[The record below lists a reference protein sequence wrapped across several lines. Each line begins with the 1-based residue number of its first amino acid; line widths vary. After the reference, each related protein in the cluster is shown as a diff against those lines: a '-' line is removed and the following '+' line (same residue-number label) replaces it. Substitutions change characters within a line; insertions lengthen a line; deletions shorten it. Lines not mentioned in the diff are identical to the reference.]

1 MELRGWYD
9 DLTWELVRDL
19 YQGKFEDKE
28 SFARYLV
35 EECYYDE
42 VRGFLGDYFDYERF
56 ARDLFMSDYDFNDG
70 HVFCNRI

>member
-1 MELRGWYD
+1 M
-9 DLTWELVRDL
+9 
-19 YQGKFEDKE
+19 
-28 SFARYLV
+28 

-56 ARDLFMSDYDFNDG
+56 ARDLFLSDYDFNDG